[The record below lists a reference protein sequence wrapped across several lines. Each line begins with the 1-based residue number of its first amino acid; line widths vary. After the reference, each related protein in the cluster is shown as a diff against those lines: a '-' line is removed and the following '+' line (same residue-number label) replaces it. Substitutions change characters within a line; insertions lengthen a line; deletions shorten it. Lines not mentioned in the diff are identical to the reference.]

1 MQEEDGDAGM
11 EMSADEGMAS
21 LNPVEMKFM
30 TGWNEIMYA
39 SLRRRNAVGLP
50 KCTHSHTHTRV
61 HTLKCVY
68 ARAFRCSRAYRVRV
82 FIYMHVVCPSRA
94 GSRALS
100 LHMHMNM

>member
-50 KCTHSHTHTRV
+50 SARTRTRTRV
-61 HTLKCVY
+61 CT
-68 ARAFRCSRAYRVRV
+68 RSSFRCSRAYRVRV

-100 LHMHMNM
+100 LHMHLNM